1 MTMKVQYVAEDGA
14 IFDTEIACVTHETRT
29 AFGSD
34 ARFVN
39 SVDETLASLVSE
51 DDRGNAVIYFGDD
64 DDKIQVATAIAS
76 HFGSLSNAYE
86 IILAKFNKDT
96 RPAKKKKV
104 RA

>member
-64 DDKIQVATAIAS
+64 DDKIRVATAIAS
-76 HFGSLSNAYE
+76 HFETLQTAYD
-86 IILAKFNKDT
+86 IILADFNRKT
-96 RPAKKKKV
+96 RPSKR
-104 RA
+104 RARA